1 MPLCDESH
9 RLFKCDRFLK
19 LQPRQRANCAKQLGL
34 CFNRLQPYFKG
45 HTCSRQMCRKC
56 NKRHHTLLHMDRE
69 NQMVYNKSSTSNKN
83 LPADAKGI
91 STAGGNT
98 YGSYKGKPRNHI
110 LLATAIVDVKNKSGQ
125 YVPCRALLDSGSESS
140 FITERCVQRLRLSRT

>member
-1 MPLCDESH
+1 
-9 RLFKCDRFLK
+9 
-19 LQPRQRANCAKQLGL
+19 
-34 CFNRLQPYFKG
+34 
-45 HTCSRQMCRKC
+45 
-56 NKRHHTLLHMDRE
+56 MDRE